1 MSFDPGSYQLGQKC
15 LQRAATGAVF
25 WQSLHLLSLEGGL
38 QCAELPLMG
47 VLGGVLGASIPFP
60 C

>member
-1 MSFDPGSYQLGQKC
+1 MSSASSNWSSFL
-15 LQRAATGAVF
+15 AV
-25 WQSLHLLSLEGGL
+25 SLHLLSLEGGL